1 MWGSANLATNPCS
14 LYINLPHP
22 RFFHVSGARLGG
34 CVWGRPLATRHAR
47 AYGLVTVFEKTDF
60 QRFYCCAGCA
70 WACVGRPVKK
80 AGRVCATVELEVG
93 ARGCCPGQ
101 MGEKHWSARAVHT
114 LEKGHCQ
121 SATRN
126 TTTSRGGDS
135 GPQRKW
141 IGCVTLAATCR
152 YPHKGRE
159 CCSSTAGQAPAGQGT
174 AERASGTRSLSPCLE
189 QLQHAI
195 ATRGVSPLSQLRR
208 CVRGAARC
216 CVEDSS
222 SFDGEGRRSMA
233 PAQPRQVPLPSH
245 ALSMTAKTAV
255 ACNVVG
261 AQLVPAHRPAGV
273 RLIGPFLQV
282 HVVSIAW
289 QLAAAPDT
297 AQGPTPAFSL
307 PLDTC
312 LKIHLRHPG

>member
-1 MWGSANLATNPCS
+1 MGRCA
-14 LYINLPHP
+14 H
-22 RFFHVSGARLGG
+22 SGR
-34 CVWGRPLATRHAR
+34 RHR
-47 AYGLVTVFEKTDF
+47 
-60 QRFYCCAGCA
+60 
-70 WACVGRPVKK
+70 
-80 AGRVCATVELEVG
+80 
-93 ARGCCPGQ
+93 
-101 MGEKHWSARAVHT
+101 
-114 LEKGHCQ
+114 Q
-121 SATRN
+121 SR
-126 TTTSRGGDS
+126 RE
-135 GPQRKW
+135 
-141 IGCVTLAATCR
+141 
-152 YPHKGRE
+152 GRE

-216 CVEDSS
+216 CVQDST
-222 SFDGEGRRSMA
+222 SFDSEGSRSMA

-273 RLIGPFLQV
+273 RLINPFLQV

-289 QLAAAPDT
+289 QLASSCHPT
-297 AQGPTPAFSL
+297 VPGPTPAFSL

-312 LKIHLRHPG
+312 LKNHLRHAG